1 MQGVQKSI
9 PTHPYNTTTGTSTP
23 VVASSKMEGLDYPIT
38 NYSTGAVS
46 TTAAGYF
53 PRAIVSRHK
62 IINQDYCMPINPNAA
77 SATGNA
83 VGNVY
88 MAATLSANSDAA
100 LNNGMFLPAPGQN
113 FPVLPNSLT
122 PSVNCYMGQN
132 ERFEYFRRRFL
143 TQ

>member
-1 MQGVQKSI
+1 
-9 PTHPYNTTTGTSTP
+9 
-23 VVASSKMEGLDYPIT
+23 MEGLDYPIT
-38 NYSTGAVS
+38 NFSTGAVS
-46 TTAAGYF
+46 TVAAGYF

-62 IINQDYCMPINPNAA
+62 IINQDYCMPINPTAA
-77 SATGNA
+77 VANC

-88 MAATLSANSDAA
+88 MSASMSPYSDAFI
-100 LNNGMFLPAPGQN
+100 NTGMVLPAPGQN

-122 PSVNCYMGQN
+122 PSVNCYMGQQ